1 MIAKLWNIQLS
12 IVGNTDIEYN
22 KKCRTVFHGPFPI
35 FFSQRH
41 LDLNFDGCTVRCWAM
56 SSLTAFDW
64 VERKRCPCCWSNKK
78 FDSPSIR
85 FWFHNISDK
94 LFSKL
99 DYLSILFCNSQELAK
114 THRNLQEV
122 TGTFRNSQ
130 ELQEIHNFWHQNF
143 QQLNRKLHVCYAV
156 KSSKIFKEH
165 LK

>member
-1 MIAKLWNIQLS
+1 MADFALLESQKFISHKIEWLQNQKISTLC
-12 IVGNTDIEYN
+12 IVGNTDTEYN

-99 DYLSILFCNSQELAK
+99 DYLSILFCQ
-114 THRNLQEV
+114 QIEV
-122 TGTFRNSQ
+122 SGS
-130 ELQEIHNFWHQNF
+130 
-143 QQLNRKLHVCYAV
+143 
-156 KSSKIFKEH
+156 
-165 LK
+165 